1 MGSELRGVY
10 QHLLISPT
18 LCYLS
23 WPVSLIKSWKTS
35 VFGQDL
41 VSLADR
47 TEGWLNIL
55 KVKNALEVNAGK
67 CSLWAHMKKNQKRFL
82 FLLQLLSEQG
92 SIPYLPLPTPVNS
105 L

>member
-1 MGSELRGVY
+1 M
-10 QHLLISPT
+10 
-18 LCYLS
+18 
-23 WPVSLIKSWKTS
+23 
-35 VFGQDL
+35 FGQDL
-41 VSLADR
+41 VGLADR

-67 CSLWAHMKKNQKRFL
+67 CSFWAHMKKTQKRFL

-92 SIPYLPLPTPVNS
+92 SIPYLPLPTPINS